1 MANLNLDEGE
11 VEAWV
16 FNEEIGLSKSIFE
29 YCIVECFLTASVVYF
44 QAMRNAIANL
54 WHPLGGVTILDLKEK
69 RYLFKF
75 YNQLDLDWVINGAP
89 WTFNNHLLVFNQLK
103 EDDGPLRVAL

>member
-29 YCIVECFLTASVVYF
+29 YCIVECFLTESVVYF

-54 WHPLGGVTILDLKEK
+54 WHPLGGVAILDLREK

-89 WTFNNHLLVFNQLK
+89 WTFNNHLL
-103 EDDGPLRVAL
+103 